1 MSIEKNTEISELYNF
16 RRFHDKSTKSSA
28 DYENELLNNMLSRN
42 MFKNNITNEFLN
54 QLQKNIIWM
63 LESTLVVRNFWNY
76 TVNKYYNKYID

>member
-1 MSIEKNTEISELYNF
+1 MSIEKNTEISELYTF